1 MSRALPHPPSHWPAP
16 FKPGPHPLRHARPP
30 ANPQAS
36 VSATLSLLGLPSPA
50 ASLGFVGCR
59 PSLSLSR
66 LRPSADLCDCCRPQG
81 LRPDIS
87 TSRRLLFPES
97 ATFSSR
103 LFPSPPRPAPL
114 PSPLIPH
121 LATRRWPPP
130 LYHLRPA
137 GPSPFPA
144 AKRLQPPASSLA
156 AVPSVSVPVSYS
168 TILPSTRTRFFA
180 DPLLSPHSLSVM
192 L

>member
-1 MSRALPHPPSHWPAP
+1 MSPCVAPSPLTLAGPLQAGATPSPPCSPSRKPPSQCQRHP
-16 FKPGPHPLRHARPP
+16 FPTCPPL
-30 ANPQAS
+30 S
-36 VSATLSLLGLPSPA
+36 CCLLGLCRLPPLSFFVPAPSKRGPLRLLSPSGPPPGYLHLA
-50 ASLGFVGCR
+50 APPLPR
-59 PSLSLSR
+59 KR
-66 LRPSADLCDCCRPQG
+66 N
-81 LRPDIS
+81 
-87 TSRRLLFPES
+87 LLFPP
-97 ATFSSR
+97 
-103 LFPSPPRPAPL
+103 FPFPPRPAPL

-121 LATRRWPPP
+121 LATRRCPPP